1 MDALKKLHPWLT
13 DTELEMFANLPK
25 KEDGKAYDLEAMDA
39 EQRALYYKDRAEA
52 STAGF
57 NKFKTEKDT
66 EVSTLKTDLEK
77 AKKSPTGGTVLT
89 EEELEEQVPGY
100 GALSEREKDLVKNTI
115 APFAK
120 NVAAL
125 QGNVAK
131 LLDQERFKE
140 EFNALIAD
148 PEYKILAKHRDA
160 FKNFA
165 YKDENLNTP
174 MSILAD
180 SYIYKN
186 KLADKKDDDEDG
198 LSEEEKEAKR
208 QGLEDGTGGSHRH
221 TPPKTGMTAAEL
233 AKLRT
238 SDPKR
243 YNRLARK
250 GQLGKAGI
258 E

>member
-1 MDALKKLHPWLT
+1 MDTLKKLHPWLT
-13 DTELEMFANLPK
+13 DAELAIFAELPK
-25 KEDGKAYDLEAMDA
+25 KEDGKTFDLEAMDA
-39 EQRALYYKDRAEA
+39 EQRALFYKDRAEA

-57 NKFKTEKDT
+57 NKYKGEKDT
-66 EVSTLKTDLEK
+66 EVSDLKGKLEK
-77 AKKSPTGGTVLT
+77 AEKSPKGGTALT

-120 NVAAL
+120 NVSGL
-125 QGNVAK
+125 QSQVEK
-131 LLDQERFKE
+131 LLDQQRFKE
-140 EFNALIAD
+140 EFNTLIAD
-148 PEYKILAKHRDA
+148 PEYKVLAKHRDA
-160 FKNFA
+160 FKTFA

-174 MSILAD
+174 MSVLAD

-186 KLADKKDDDEDG
+186 KLTDKKDEG
-198 LSEEEKEAKR
+198 EETEEEKAER
-208 QGLEDGTGGSHRH
+208 LGLEDGTGGSHRH

-243 YNRLARK
+243 YNRLARQGK
-250 GQLGKAGI
+250 LGKAGI